1 MISIDFEC
9 SNRHRFEGHFSD
21 HDAYTQQLERKMIA
35 CPICETTDVKR
46 IYTGCSIHART
57 SELSRIEKLNPTI
70 FDAMKA
76 LNKYVRENFENVGR
90 DFADI
95 ARAIH
100 YGIEKERNIY
110 GESTLEEIEEL
121 RKEDINI
128 LPLIDIDTIE
138 N

>member
-9 SNRHRFEGHFSD
+9 ANMHRFEGHFSD
-21 HDAYTQQLERKMIA
+21 HDAYTHQLERKMIA
-35 CPICETTDVKR
+35 CPVCDTRDVKR

-57 SELSRIEKLNPTI
+57 SEISRIEKQHQNI
-70 FDAMKA
+70 FEAIKA
-76 LNKYVRENFENVGR
+76 FNMYVRENFENVGR
-90 DFADI
+90 DFPDI

-100 YGIEKERNIY
+100 YGIEKERTIY

-121 RKEDINI
+121 RKEDISI
-128 LPLIDIDTIE
+128 VPLVDVDNIE